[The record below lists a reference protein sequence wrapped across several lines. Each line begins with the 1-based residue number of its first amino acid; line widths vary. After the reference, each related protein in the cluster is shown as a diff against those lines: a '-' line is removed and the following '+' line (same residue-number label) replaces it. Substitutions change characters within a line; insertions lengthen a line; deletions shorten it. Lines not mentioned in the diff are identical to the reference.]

1 MPLVST
7 AAQSHVQPYKAN
19 FTHLVCTSC
28 LMHERQGLHCL
39 CRLHAWRVF
48 RWSAICVQEAGD
60 QDKGLSP
67 EELERMEMMHKY
79 VLSNAHFY
87 CETVDI
93 SRPFPSSSPLD
104 DPSWEFVWN
113 RWLSAAL
120 RAVGLPTHCPHLM
133 QVCLC
138 RIPTLS
144 VI

>member
-1 MPLVST
+1 M
-7 AAQSHVQPYKAN
+7 
-19 FTHLVCTSC
+19 
-28 LMHERQGLHCL
+28 
-39 CRLHAWRVF
+39 
-48 RWSAICVQEAGD
+48 QEAGEE
-60 QDKGLSP
+60 DKGLSP
-67 EELERMEMMHKY
+67 EELERIEMMHKY

-133 QVCLC
+133 QVAAPPCLAC
-138 RIPTLS
+138 FMSS
-144 VI
+144 VSVGLDITARTPDIAY

>member
-1 MPLVST
+1 
-7 AAQSHVQPYKAN
+7 
-19 FTHLVCTSC
+19 
-28 LMHERQGLHCL
+28 
-39 CRLHAWRVF
+39 
-48 RWSAICVQEAGD
+48 
-60 QDKGLSP
+60 
-67 EELERMEMMHKY
+67 MHKY

-133 QVCLC
+133 QVHTKAFTPGQHPSPVLAVLVLSSSCLH
-138 RIPTLS
+138 LFS
-144 VI
+144 SYSSALF